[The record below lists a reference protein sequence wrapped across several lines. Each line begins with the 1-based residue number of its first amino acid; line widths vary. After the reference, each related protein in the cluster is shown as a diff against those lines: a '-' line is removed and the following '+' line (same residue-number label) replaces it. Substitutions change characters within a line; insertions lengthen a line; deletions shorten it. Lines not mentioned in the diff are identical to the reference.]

1 MLDLSKHLNVHL
13 FANLLMWSQGLFFEE
28 DPVIRVCR
36 GLLGIN
42 NTHETMTKIPRF
54 VFFQEECKF

>member
-28 DPVIRVCR
+28 DPVI
-36 GLLGIN
+36 
-42 NTHETMTKIPRF
+42 EF
-54 VFFQEECKF
+54 VVVF